1 MRFASSVW
9 SDELDGREIG
19 TVTGDVT
26 SQERQP
32 FGSSMHTDVKIWQWR
47 MLLASTAAIQQETPC
62 R

>member
-9 SDELDGREIG
+9 SDQLDGREIG

-32 FGSSMHTDVKIWQWR
+32 FGSSMRTDVKIWQWR
-47 MLLASTAAIQQETPC
+47 MLLASSAAIQ
-62 R
+62 